1 MNISLRQLNFFESV
15 ARLQSYSLAAQELHR
30 TQPAVSMQ
38 VRQLED
44 EVGLTLFDKVGRGV
58 QLTEAG
64 HEMYRCCRA
73 VRQQI
78 QETENAFQALKGIS
92 GGRLR
97 IAVATTANH
106 FAMRMLA
113 AFSKRHLGTSFALD
127 VTNRQTLIEHLTGNV
142 MDIVIMGKPPGK
154 KSEVNSVPFMENP
167 LVVVAPPEHP
177 LAGYDGVIPLSR
189 IEDEAFV
196 LREPAS
202 GTRQAME
209 RFFDERGL
217 PLKTGVEMTSN
228 EAIKQAVEA
237 GLGLGVASLHTLEL
251 ELSSK
256 RLVVLDVEGFP
267 ILRHW
272 YLVTCKG
279 RRLSP
284 ITEAFQEFV
293 LKESHTFLINT
304 VGQQPDHPGT

>member
-1 MNISLRQLNFFESV
+1 MNITLRQLHFFESV

-30 TQPAVSMQ
+30 TQPAISMQ
-38 VRQLED
+38 VRQLEE
-44 EVGLTLFDKVGRGV
+44 EVGLTLFDRAGRGV
-58 QLTEAG
+58 QLSEAG
-64 HEMYRCCRA
+64 QEMYRCCRA
-73 VRQQI
+73 VREQLQQ
-78 QETENAFQALKGIS
+78 TENTFQALKGIS

-113 AFSKRHLGTSFALD
+113 AFSKRHPGTSFALD
-127 VTNRQTLIEHLTGNV
+127 VTNRQTLLEHLTGNV
-142 MDIVIMGKPPGK
+142 MDIVIMGKPPGS
-154 KSEVNSVPFMENP
+154 KSEVNSVAFMDNP
-167 LVVVAPPEHP
+167 LVVVAPANHP
-177 LAGYDGVIPLSR
+177 LARYHGTIPLSR

-202 GTRQAME
+202 GTRQAMQ
-209 RFFDERGL
+209 RFFDKRGL
-217 PLKTGVEMTSN
+217 PLHASMEMTSN

-237 GLGLGVASLHTLEL
+237 GLGLAVASMHTLEL
-251 ELSSK
+251 ELSSQ

-284 ITEAFQEFV
+284 ITEAFQTFV
-293 LKESHTFLINT
+293 LEEYHNFL
-304 VGQQPDHPGT
+304 VKPDTGHSAI